1 MRKLG
6 LATKSIKDSKP
17 GYGLVFADGKYR
29 AEILF
34 FNREKQYDYY
44 IAEAHCISQKAF
56 YFVDSEGKEI
66 VLKNNW
72 KQKSHAS
79 WDCLWGNNY
88 QITIVMTL
96 DSDEISITLGKFKDV
111 HSMFVNLVFD
121 ISEQC
126 HTIAEARKYIE
137 NLGAYIP
144 SGRESYLY
152 TLNPMQYLEDVDFM
166 TSFDLEGIDF
176 YSSEFAQILKQKA
189 SELFEE
195 GEIRRAKEFYK
206 TILVF
211 WPDYYSF
218 CCRRIGW
225 IEEVLGNYRSAR
237 GCYQGIIY
245 KGDKNA
251 YAYYREGLLEKRHF
265 DNIEF
270 AERSFK
276 KCIELENGMI
286 EEGICSHLVYA
297 ELGMPNKAIEIQNA
311 ILAKY
316 PDNPNVY
323 FVAAC
328 MYCKLQNYD
337 IALDYLE
344 TCLSKGYNLKLAM
357 VDPDIQELRH
367 LERYETIINRF

>member
-79 WDCLWGNNY
+79 WDCLSGNNY

-121 ISEQC
+121 ISKQC

-152 TLNPMQYLEDVDFM
+152 TLNPMQY
-166 TSFDLEGIDF
+166 
-176 YSSEFAQILKQKA
+176 
-189 SELFEE
+189 
-195 GEIRRAKEFYK
+195 
-206 TILVF
+206 
-211 WPDYYSF
+211 
-218 CCRRIGW
+218 
-225 IEEVLGNYRSAR
+225 
-237 GCYQGIIY
+237 
-245 KGDKNA
+245 
-251 YAYYREGLLEKRHF
+251 
-265 DNIEF
+265 
-270 AERSFK
+270 
-276 KCIELENGMI
+276 
-286 EEGICSHLVYA
+286 
-297 ELGMPNKAIEIQNA
+297 
-311 ILAKY
+311 
-316 PDNPNVY
+316 
-323 FVAAC
+323 
-328 MYCKLQNYD
+328 
-337 IALDYLE
+337 
-344 TCLSKGYNLKLAM
+344 
-357 VDPDIQELRH
+357 
-367 LERYETIINRF
+367 